1 MWGNDFIYGSGGIH
15 CCLDCEER
23 HSDCHSECEKYKKEK
38 EEHVEEVRKRNK
50 EKNDAAKADEV
61 IFRRWR

>member
-23 HSDCHSECEKYKKEK
+23 HSGCRAECKKYIAEKEAHVEAKKKEIQ
-38 EEHVEEVRKRNK
+38 N
-50 EKNDAAKADEV
+50 KNDAAKADEV